1 MQQVSDPAR
10 RMLMVETGVVLAI
23 LLAAYL
29 LMHVT

>member
-1 MQQVSDPAR
+1 MQQTSNPAN

-29 LMHVT
+29 LMHAT